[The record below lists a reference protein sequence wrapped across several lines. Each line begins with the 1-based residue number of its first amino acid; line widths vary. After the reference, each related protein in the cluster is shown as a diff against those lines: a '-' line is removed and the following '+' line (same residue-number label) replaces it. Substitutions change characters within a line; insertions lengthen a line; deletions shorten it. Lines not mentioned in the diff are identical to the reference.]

1 MDYLFE
7 IECTG
12 KSLIFVMGQYL
23 RISFITLIHKTSP
36 VIYKFILLLKKNPQK
51 MSQQSIYLKIHCTRK
66 KFVNFFKYI
75 LYSPIFFF
83 FSRNSFI
90 SLITRHRI
98 LLWWM
103 PCLCVFLGLPAAVLR
118 VIWGH
123 GCDFSDFT
131 CCCCGRVGCEQ
142 LGLES
147 PLSQQHFTIRQSA
160 F

>member
-36 VIYKFILLLKKNPQK
+36 VMYKFLNLFYYKKEYTKNVT
-51 MSQQSIYLKIHCTRK
+51 QSIYLKIHCTRK

-83 FSRNSFI
+83 FF
-90 SLITRHRI
+90 
-98 LLWWM
+98 
-103 PCLCVFLGLPAAVLR
+103 
-118 VIWGH
+118 
-123 GCDFSDFT
+123 
-131 CCCCGRVGCEQ
+131 
-142 LGLES
+142 
-147 PLSQQHFTIRQSA
+147 
-160 F
+160 

>member
-36 VIYKFILLLKKNPQK
+36 VMYKFLNLQNPQK

-83 FSRNSFI
+83 LAETHSF
-90 SLITRHRI
+90 H
-98 LLWWM
+98 
-103 PCLCVFLGLPAAVLR
+103 
-118 VIWGH
+118 
-123 GCDFSDFT
+123 
-131 CCCCGRVGCEQ
+131 
-142 LGLES
+142 
-147 PLSQQHFTIRQSA
+147 
-160 F
+160 